1 MRAWSERQAEI
12 ASLAQRQLFFVGGA
26 PRSGTTWVQHMLD
39 LHPDISCR
47 GEGHFLQYLATPLSS
62 LMQWRRDELDAKNTK
77 LFKGLAGYPLPA
89 PDDFEFLVGSAILL
103 ALSQQCAG
111 VPCRAVGEKT
121 PENVFYFP
129 NLKRIFPNA
138 KFIGVARDPRDVLV
152 SAWHL
157 VHKTAADSDAELA
170 AFIRR
175 SVGAC
180 GDFLRKMLELR
191 DRYPD
196 DATIVT
202 YESLL
207 RGIAAVKPG
216 ATTGDIGAAIQ
227 TYAEAERCSVV
238 RDFCG
243 HGLGRLFHDEPN
255 ILHYGQKGQ
264 GVPLRPGMFFTVEPM
279 VNLGRP
285 QVKILSDGWTA
296 VTRDRSLSAQFEH
309 SVGVTEKGVEI
320 FTLSPL
326 GRDNPTQATPP
337 AAA

>member
-207 RGIAAVKPG
+207 GSPEPVLRSVFRFLGVSDAAEVVARCIDG
-216 ATTGDIGAAIQ
+216 GRFAAMTG
-227 TYAEAERCSVV
+227 
-238 RDFCG
+238 
-243 HGLGRLFHDEPN
+243 
-255 ILHYGQKGQ
+255 
-264 GVPLRPGMFFTVEPM
+264 
-279 VNLGRP
+279 GRP
-285 QVKILSDGWTA
+285 AGVE
-296 VTRDRSLSAQFEH
+296 RSGSFFR
-309 SVGVTEKGVEI
+309 KGVAGDWRT
-320 FTLSPL
+320 TLTPGLNALVL
-326 GRDNPTQATPP
+326 GELGWMFP
-337 AAA
+337 AFGWER